1 MYQMLGSIV
10 QEQQAAQKKGPDH
23 TGIPKQMK
31 LEFEERS
38 GLSLDDVR
46 VQYHSEKPAQMQA
59 LAYTQGSRIYIA
71 PGQERHLR
79 HELVHVIQQKQGR
92 VQANTRV
99 SGMAVNDEERLE
111 KEADLGQIPVQ
122 RKAEASAGIVQRVIE
137 DDGHLGDR
145 KAEDRGLI

>member
-1 MYQMLGSIV
+1 MYQMLKSSGPKM
-10 QEQQAAQKKGPDH
+10 QPTQKEGPDL

-38 GLSLDDVR
+38 GTSLDDVR
-46 VQYHSEKPAQMQA
+46 VQYNSEKPAQLQA

-92 VQANTRV
+92 VQATACVN
-99 SGMAVNDEERLE
+99 GMAVNDEERLE
-111 KEADLGQIPVQ
+111 READLG
-122 RKAEASAGIVQRVIE
+122 
-137 DDGHLGDR
+137 
-145 KAEDRGLI
+145 